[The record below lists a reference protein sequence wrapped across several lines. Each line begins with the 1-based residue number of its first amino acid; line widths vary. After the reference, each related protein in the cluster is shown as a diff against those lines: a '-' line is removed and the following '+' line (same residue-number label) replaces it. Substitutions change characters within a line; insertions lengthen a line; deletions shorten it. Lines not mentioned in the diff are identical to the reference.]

1 MQPFGRRPLS
11 ALALFWR
18 QPLSAPGVGLSTAR
32 PSRRRIPGGGLFS
45 LSGSPLGGGLSWRCP
60 FWRQPFSVLG
70 VGLSLARPLRY
81 WILGGGLFSFGWRPL
96 SAAAL
101 SAAAALLAAAL
112 SAASPSRRRVPGGSL
127 FSLGGLFSLSGT
139 PLGAGLSRRWPCRR
153 QRPFRLVAQGR
164 EVNLGGFWR
173 WPLWRWSLGGQP
185 FWFWLPGGDL
195 GLYTSYNL
203 AYKIYNVG
211 ISIIYNVGI
220 SISLLTVVR
229 LTVCL

>member
-18 QPLSAPGVGLSTAR
+18 QPLSAPGVVLSTAR

-96 SAAAL
+96 SAAA
-101 SAAAALLAAAL
+101 ALLAAAL

-139 PLGAGLSRRWPCRR
+139 PLGAGLSRRWPFWR
-153 QRPFRLVAQGR
+153 QRPFWLWDKHGR
-164 EVNLGGFWR
+164 KMDGGT
-173 WPLWRWSLGGQP
+173 SLGGQT
-185 FWFWLPGGDL
+185 FWFWIPSGDL
-195 GLYTSYNL
+195 GLYSSYNL
-203 AYKIYNVG
+203 AYKNYNMG
-211 ISIIYNVGI
+211 IAML
-220 SISLLTVVR
+220 LLTEVR
-229 LTVCL
+229 LAV

>member
-1 MQPFGRRPLS
+1 M
-11 ALALFWR
+11 ALAFWR

-32 PSRRRIPGGGLFS
+32 PSQRRIPGGGLFS
-45 LSGSPLGGGLSWRCP
+45 LSGSPLGGGFSWRCP
-60 FWRQPFSVLG
+60 FQWQPLLVPG
-70 VGLSLARPLRY
+70 VGLSAARPLWH

-96 SAAAL
+96 LAAALLAAAAL
-101 SAAAALLAAAL
+101 SAAALL
-112 SAASPSRRRVPGGSL
+112 AASPSRRRVSGGSL

-139 PLGAGLSRRWPCRR
+139 PLGAGLSRRWPFWR

-211 ISIIYNVGI
+211 IGI
-220 SISLLTVVR
+220 LLLTVVR
-229 LTVCL
+229 LTVCLLVS